1 MLVSSRQKVVVVFT
15 TFKLVALLQ
24 EAGGPVNTDNWG
36 GTRHLASAPKISPF
50 LSARHRIVSSR
61 FVYRW
66 PEIALTSLIS
76 GRGVG
81 ARVGRSSVPPWEA
94 HLATFSRFHLLHL
107 GLALYLPHLLHLIS
121 PRCRFTWTL
130 TGRQGQ
136 GAASS
141 RVCAP
146 PSIDQRHNF

>member
-1 MLVSSRQKVVVVFT
+1 MLLSSRRKVVVVFT
-15 TFKLVALLQ
+15 TFKLVTLLQ

-107 GLALYLPHLLHLIS
+107 GPALYLQPAPSSAPDFTQVQVHLDS
-121 PRCRFTWTL
+121 DRKAGPRCSL
-130 TGRQGQ
+130 
-136 GAASS
+136 
-141 RVCAP
+141 
-146 PSIDQRHNF
+146 